1 MAGWDLSII
10 SEPEGTTVYAGNG
23 IFIADNTSFESPSP
37 SQIRDLY
44 MSLKK
49 LADINFLKV
58 LYAVYEM
65 TYHDINLYVSTGD
78 IAAKAKLPETEAL
91 HVLDDMPVEIKEE
104 GGSILYRIK
113 GSYMP
118 ALLLM
123 LKSGFSD

>member
-1 MAGWDLSII
+1 M
-10 SEPEGTTVYAGNG
+10 
-23 IFIADNTSFESPSP
+23 
-37 SQIRDLY
+37 
-44 MSLKK
+44 
-49 LADINFLKV
+49 